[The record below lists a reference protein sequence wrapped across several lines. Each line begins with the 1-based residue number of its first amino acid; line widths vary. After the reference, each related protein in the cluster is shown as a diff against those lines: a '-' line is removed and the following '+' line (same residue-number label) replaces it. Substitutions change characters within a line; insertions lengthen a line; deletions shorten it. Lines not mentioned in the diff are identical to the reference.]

1 VLVLMDVVMANW
13 DAKDSNNKILKVTND
28 TGTTEWYMIGDYGA
42 CFGKMG
48 GTFGH
53 SKYQMKGYAQNPP
66 VITSVNGRMVALGY
80 KGSNASSHASVPLE
94 GARLFA
100 DRAAGLSLKQVEDA
114 FRAAHANDAELQ
126 GFSRAVYQRIQE
138 VVLKVRQATGA

>member
-1 VLVLMDVVMANW
+1 
-13 DAKDSNNKILKVTND
+13 
-28 TGTTEWYMIGDYGA
+28 MIGDYGA

-53 SKYQMKGYAQNPP
+53 SKYQLKGYAQNPP

-80 KGSNASSHASVPLE
+80 KGSNASYHESVPLE

-114 FRAAHANDAELQ
+114 FRAAPQTTPSCRVQSSRLPANPGSGDE
-126 GFSRAVYQRIQE
+126 
-138 VVLKVRQATGA
+138 GAPGDRRLAPAFTTR